1 MGEQTCDLCGLS
13 TRHGAITEKQSGRTL
28 HFCCFGCKQVYTLL
42 AEAFEPSE
50 PSNFRES
57 EIFKRCLEAGIIPR
71 SQDDLEKR
79 ISQPTAQGGADSRS
93 IQADPGHENA
103 VGLKLD
109 LGVEGMW
116 CPACAWVIE
125 ESLQKMDGVHQV
137 ACHFT
142 MDRLEL
148 EYNPVYTSPQQIE
161 DNIRKLGYDSHLW
174 EDEQHRRQTR
184 SGFIRLAVS
193 VFFTMNVMML
203 SFALYTGFFTQLSA
217 TAIHSLTWPIAVMGS
232 IVYVYGGAP
241 IHRRALS
248 GFWLKSPGMEAL
260 ISLGA
265 SSAYAYSLYNWMTG
279 SIHIYFDTAS
289 MLITLVLLG
298 KAIEQRAKDKINA
311 QIGSFFDLQPKKVR
325 ICTDQFPDG
334 KYVRADALNRG
345 DVFRVTAGEAVPAD
359 GRVVE
364 GEGRVDESSLT
375 GEARPVHMR
384 VGDPISSGTKVI
396 AGSLKAKVLSV
407 GPDSIIGQLV
417 AVLDAALN
425 EKSEIEDITD
435 RALRFFVPL
444 IVLLALLTGVVC
456 LILGLGGQ
464 HAVIRAVTVMVISC
478 PCALGVAIPLA
489 RVAAISLAGKKGVL
503 VHRFEAFEKIR
514 SIDTFIFDKTGTL
527 TRGEWALS
535 KTIPLKP
542 WRTEVLLS
550 LAAGLEKDSMH
561 YAGAAIVQAA
571 REMRIAPSAVSN
583 ITERSNGVSG
593 YAGESPVKIGSAAF
607 LAREISAARDAFGDG
622 ALPSAP
628 AMSHVYMAVDGR
640 LSAIFQF
647 GDSVRG
653 SSMKVIDALKKRKI
667 KVALISGDGNNTT
680 RQVGG
685 LLGIDEC
692 HGSMLPPDKAEFVR
706 SARRQGL
713 NVAMVG
719 DGVNDVPALAAANIG
734 IAVHAGHR
742 IGTKASGIT
751 LMGNDP
757 KQILIFEQLADQ
769 VSRTIRQN
777 LVFTFFYNAISIPI
791 AMSGLL
797 NPLVAVSAMLMSS
810 LSVTGNTLYLTRRVS
825 RSEYNSGD

>member
-116 CPACAWVIE
+116 CPACAWLIE
-125 ESLQKMDGVHQV
+125 ESLRKMDGVHQV

-193 VFFTMNVMML
+193 VFLTMNVMML
-203 SFALYTGFFTQLSA
+203 SFALYTGFFIQLSA

-797 NPLVAVSAMLMSS
+797 NPLVAVSAMLLSS